1 MARGPRLSLS
11 SGGLELRLSV
21 PLVIVAAA
29 ALAAAGGCAKSA
41 EEVIVVTECDCDEPC
56 PDCVCEKEGKA
67 GGAPGTAETAACAE
81 ESGP

>member
-1 MARGPRLSLS
+1 MARGPRLATLL
-11 SGGLELRLSV
+11 GGYELRISV
-21 PLVIVAAA
+21 LVIIISLA